1 MSDQFLIAEKML
13 HNRLNFWY
21 IGSFLIS
28 LLVALPIITV
38 FFGFF
43 ETTSD
48 YFSLLKNTFLI
59 KYISNSIFLLIGVLF
74 LSFIFGVGSAYCV
87 SFYDF
92 PGVNFF
98 KWALILSFAVPAYI
112 YAYSLTAFFEN
123 YGTAFSILTYLF
135 GAYEYNYFIPKFD
148 GLFGSIISISFSLF
162 AYVYVLSR
170 ASFYYQSQN
179 LIDAGKNLGLSSK
192 KTFLKIILPS
202 ARPAIVV
209 GLSLVAMETLSDFGT
224 VSFFSISTLTTAI
237 YNAWIAF
244 DDLASAN
251 QLSFILLL
259 FILFLFFI
267 ENFSRKK
274 AKYHSPTKGG
284 FVNRSKIK
292 LTGVKSLYPTIF
304 CSLLFFFSFLFPVMQ
319 MIYWTFKFPK
329 YLQDLNFWSIGFNT
343 LLLVFLSCVLMI
355 IFAFLANY
363 GNRVTKSKFLE
374 LLTMFSVSGYA
385 IPGVVLAVAFI
396 TLVSYLDTLLLIN
409 FKTMFIGSVFGLVI
423 VYFVRFF
430 ALSSNGIKS
439 GYLKINQS
447 MDESSYLLG
456 YSKFKTFTKVHIPYL
471 KNSIFLISIL
481 IAIEIIKELPITL
494 ILRPFN
500 FETFATTA
508 YIYASQDLLEA
519 AAAPS
524 LFLIAIASVFILLV
538 SKYILSD
545 N

>member
-1 MSDQFLIAEKML
+1 ML

-355 IFAFLANY
+355 VFAFLANY

-385 IPGVVLAVAFI
+385 LPGVVLAVAFI

>member
-1 MSDQFLIAEKML
+1 MVIKKI
-13 HNRLNFWY
+13 NFWY
-21 IGSFLIS
+21 INSFLIS

-43 ETTSD
+43 ESTSD
-48 YFSLLKNTFLI
+48 YFSLLRDTFLL
-59 KYISNSIFLLIGVLF
+59 KYISNSILLLLGVLF
-74 LSFIFGVGSAYCV
+74 LSFI
-87 SFYDF
+87 YDF

-123 YGTAFSILTYLF
+123 YGTAFSILTHLF
-135 GAYEYNYFIPKFD
+135 GPYEYNSFIPKFD
-148 GLFGSIISISFSLF
+148 GMFGSIVSISFSLF
-162 AYVYVLSR
+162 GYVYVLTR

-179 LIDAGKNLGLSSK
+179 LIDVGRNLGLSSK
-192 KTFLKIILPS
+192 KTFLKIVLPS

-259 FILFLFFI
+259 FILFLFFL
-267 ENFSRKK
+267 ENYSRKK
-274 AKYHSPTKGG
+274 ARYHSPSRGG
-284 FVNRSKIK
+284 FLKRSKIK
-292 LTGVKSLYPTIF
+292 LKGVKSFYAVIF
-304 CSLLFFFSFLFPVMQ
+304 CSVLFFCSFLFPVMQ
-319 MIYWTFKFPK
+319 MIYWTIKFPK
-329 YLQDLNFWSIGFNT
+329 YLQDINFWNLGFNT
-343 LLLVFLSCVLMI
+343 LLLVFLSCVLMVV
-355 IFAFLANY
+355 FAFIANY

-374 LLTMFSVSGYA
+374 ALTTFSVSGYA
-385 IPGVVLAVAFI
+385 VPGVILAVAFI
-396 TLVSYLDTLLLIN
+396 TLVSYLDNLIFFN
-409 FKTMFIGSVFGLVI
+409 IKTMFIGSVFGLVL

-447 MDESSYLLG
+447 MDESAYLLG
-456 YSKFKTFTKVHIPYL
+456 YSKYKTFTKVHIPYL
-471 KNSIFLISIL
+471 KNSVFLISIL

-524 LFLIAIASVFILLV
+524 LFLILLASIFILFV
-538 SKYILSD
+538 SKYILTD
-545 N
+545 K